1 MPRTRVVI
9 YCEQDGSAPFV
20 PWLLGLPN
28 SAQDKI
34 RLRLERLAELGHE
47 LRRPEADYLRDG
59 IHELRAT
66 VRGVHYRVLYFF
78 HGRVA
83 AVVAH
88 GVVKEKRVPDRE
100 IESAVQRMR
109 RFLAEPARHTLER
122 L

>member
-1 MPRTRVVI
+1 MPARVVI
-9 YCEQDGSAPFV
+9 YCEQDGSAPFLPWPLSV
-20 PWLLGLPN
+20 PA
-28 SAQDKI
+28 SAQDRV
-34 RLRLERLAELGHE
+34 RLRIERLEELGHE

-66 VRGVHYRVLYFF
+66 VSGVHYRVLYFF

-88 GVVKEKRVPDRE
+88 GIVKEKRVPDRE
-100 IESAVQRMR
+100 IELAVQRMR
-109 RFLAEPARHTLER
+109 RFQAEPAKHSLER